1 MRKTGYR
8 NIADSIRREMADGR
22 YRAGGM
28 LPPVVELC
36 KRSGSARLSE
46 KGEVLASVASD
57 PARGTDAI
65 AVSRVSW
72 KVE

>member
-1 MRKTGYR
+1 
-8 NIADSIRREMADGR
+8 MADGR

-28 LPPVVELC
+28 LPPVAELC